1 MTNPTT
7 VDLFGGPL
15 RRLPVN
21 GSGELVVDTTSD
33 LARLRDECHD
43 MIRRYGYGTDHHKR
57 TAMRRLVDS
66 RTTLDELRQVRALI
80 RKETRRR

>member
-1 MTNPTT
+1 MTNPTI
-7 VDLFGGPL
+7 DLFGGPL

-33 LARLRDECHD
+33 LARLRDECHT
-43 MIRRYGYGTDHHKR
+43 MIRRYVWRGTDHHKR
-57 TAMRRLVDS
+57 ASMHRLVDS
-66 RTTLDELRQVRALI
+66 RTTLEDLRQVRELI

>member
-1 MTNPTT
+1 MTNPTI
-7 VDLFGGPL
+7 VLFGGPL

-57 TAMRRLVDS
+57 ASMRRLVDS
-66 RTTLDELRQVRALI
+66 RTTLEDLRQVRALI